1 MVPQDQVPEIFENYP
16 TFLLG
21 SEFDLVPQCRFLNID
36 NLTFHVPND
45 NLSILVFDIRSCHK
59 NFSDFICNFSDYV
72 CRFTIIV
79 LLKTW
84 LTEDISRLFPIYG
97 FKHFDIFRVN
107 EGGGIRV
114 SVKNFINTKVLPTY
128 TMVSDLYELLTL
140 EMTVSGNKVLLCGF
154 FILHPLTIE

>member
-1 MVPQDQVPEIFENYP
+1 MVARSQVPDIFENYP

-36 NLTFHVPND
+36 NLPFYVPND
-45 NLSILVFDIRSCHK
+45 NLSILVFNIRSCRK

-79 LLKTW
+79 LLETW
-84 LTEDISRLFPIYG
+84 LTEGISRLFPIYG
-97 FKHFDIFRVN
+97 FKHFDLFRAN
-107 EGGGIRV
+107 DGGGIRV
-114 SVKNFINTKVLPTY
+114 YVKNFINTKVLPTY

-140 EMTVSGNKVLLCGF
+140 EMIVSGNKVLLCGF
-154 FILHPLTIE
+154 YHPSIL